1 MSLQWEKKK
10 QDGGTFT
17 VLTLR
22 FRKTRKLQ
30 GDSVGLICTPTLL
43 ISLVETLTGKRG
55 RHLSACTCTRARRKT
70 LEKHKEELL
79 LTLRDQLNRAWK
91 HGGLK
96 HRPFGNRTICFQA
109 FCLLGSRLDCFNI
122 KNISSKSITTVEIN
136 VCESIPF
143 AQRLRPWFV
152 AWQSNPQCPNTWG
165 GIYKGAEKSMSGNRV
180 DQHKGSDYGMSR
192 GNPRLVGE
200 VKMVGGGG
208 IGGGG

>member
-1 MSLQWEKKK
+1 MSLQREKKK

-96 HRPFGNRTICFQA
+96 DRPLATEQFVSKPF
-109 FCLLGSRLDCFNI
+109 FLLVSRLDCFNI
-122 KNISSKSITTVEIN
+122 KNPFLLTGNLNNKVISFYIT
-136 VCESIPF
+136 S
-143 AQRLRPWFV
+143 
-152 AWQSNPQCPNTWG
+152 
-165 GIYKGAEKSMSGNRV
+165 
-180 DQHKGSDYGMSR
+180 
-192 GNPRLVGE
+192 
-200 VKMVGGGG
+200 
-208 IGGGG
+208 

>member
-55 RHLSACTCTRARRKT
+55 RHLSACTCTPARRKT

-109 FCLLGSRLDCFNI
+109 FCLLGSRLDCFNNI
-122 KNISSKSITTVEIN
+122 KNISSKSITTGEIN
-136 VCESIPF
+136 ICESILF
-143 AQRLRPWFV
+143 AQRLRLWYV
-152 AWQSNPQCPNTWG
+152 AWQSPNDQSPMPNIWG
-165 GIYKGAEKSMSGNRV
+165 NVYKGAEKSMSGNRV
-180 DQHKGSDYGMSR
+180 DQHKGSD
-192 GNPRLVGE
+192 
-200 VKMVGGGG
+200 
-208 IGGGG
+208 

>member
-96 HRPFGNRTICFQA
+96 HCPFDNRTTCFQT
-109 FCLLGSRLDCFNI
+109 FCLLVS
-122 KNISSKSITTVEIN
+122 ISKIFHPKVSL
-136 VCESIPF
+136 
-143 AQRLRPWFV
+143 Q
-152 AWQSNPQCPNTWG
+152 
-165 GIYKGAEKSMSGNRV
+165 EKSMSVNHFYLRKDSG
-180 DQHKGSDYGMSR
+180 YGMWL
-192 GNPRLVGE
+192 GNPQL
-200 VKMVGGGG
+200 
-208 IGGGG
+208 INP

>member
-1 MSLQWEKKK
+1 MLYNKWCGLSLQREKKK

-55 RHLSACTCTRARRKT
+55 RHLSACTCTPARRKT

-96 HRPFGNRTICFQA
+96 QCPFGNRTICFQA

-122 KNISSKSITTVEIN
+122 KNISSKSITIQCLWTNSICAITQTM
-136 VCESIPF
+136 VCGLAI
-143 AQRLRPWFV
+143 
-152 AWQSNPQCPNTWG
+152 QSPMPKYMGW
-165 GIYKGAEKSMSGNRV
+165 
-180 DQHKGSDYGMSR
+180 H
-192 GNPRLVGE
+192 L
-200 VKMVGGGG
+200 
-208 IGGGG
+208 

>member
-55 RHLSACTCTRARRKT
+55 RHLSACTCTPARRKT

-96 HRPFGNRTICFQA
+96 HCPFGNRTTCFQA
-109 FCLLGSRLDCFNI
+109 FCPLVSILDCFNI
-122 KNISSKSITTVEIN
+122 KNHYTRN
-136 VCESIPF
+136 
-143 AQRLRPWFV
+143 
-152 AWQSNPQCPNTWG
+152 QC
-165 GIYKGAEKSMSGNRV
+165 
-180 DQHKGSDYGMSR
+180 
-192 GNPRLVGE
+192 L
-200 VKMVGGGG
+200 
-208 IGGGG
+208 

>member
-1 MSLQWEKKK
+1 MLYRKWCGMSLQREKKK

-22 FRKTRKLQ
+22 FRKTRKLH

-96 HRPFGNRTICFQA
+96 HRPFGNRTICFHA
-109 FCLLGSRLDCFNI
+109 FCLLVSRLDCFNI
-122 KNISSKSITTVEIN
+122 KNHYRRNQGLWIN
-136 VCESIPF
+136 FICAKTQAMYSQMTDP
-143 AQRLRPWFV
+143 L
-152 AWQSNPQCPNTWG
+152 CPN
-165 GIYKGAEKSMSGNRV
+165 IR
-180 DQHKGSDYGMSR
+180 R
-192 GNPRLVGE
+192 GNFY
-200 VKMVGGGG
+200 
-208 IGGGG
+208 